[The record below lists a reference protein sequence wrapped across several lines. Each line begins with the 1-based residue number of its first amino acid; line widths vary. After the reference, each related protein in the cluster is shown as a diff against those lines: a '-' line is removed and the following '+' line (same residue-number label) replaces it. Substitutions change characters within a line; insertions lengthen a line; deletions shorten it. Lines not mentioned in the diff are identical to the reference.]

1 MKKTSSTP
9 RTHNARIIKPKHG
22 LVGVN
27 IEELWRFRE
36 LFFFLS
42 WRDILIRY
50 KQTALGVLWVVIQ
63 PLVNVAVFTI
73 IFGYLA
79 NLDSQG
85 APYPLITLAAVIPW
99 QMFSVAV
106 GASSLSLVASTNL
119 VTKTYFPR
127 LIIPLSSTF
136 GTVVDSM
143 IGLVLLLVAVVAYSI
158 AGQVGL
164 VSIPDMIG
172 FHWQVL
178 LLPVFFLIGLSTAIA
193 IGLWLS
199 ALNVKYRDIK
209 YVVPFILRIMML
221 LSPVGYLSS
230 VVPDRFRLLYSLNP
244 LVGVIDGFRWCIL
257 GSSFEPHWPGF
268 FISLGML
275 ILLLISGALYFRS
288 TERRF
293 ADII

>member
-1 MKKTSSTP
+1 MPSPAPKDKM
-9 RTHNARIIKPKHG
+9 RVIKPKNG
-22 LVGVN
+22 LIGVN
-27 IEELWRFRE
+27 FQELWRFRE

-63 PLVNVAVFTI
+63 PVVNVAVFTI
-73 IFGYLA
+73 IFGRLA

-85 APYPLITLAAVIPW
+85 APYPLITLAAIIPW

-106 GASSLSLVASTNL
+106 GASSLSLVASSNL

-136 GTVVDSM
+136 GTVVDAL
-143 IGLVLLLVAVVAYSI
+143 IGMALLLITVGTYWG
-158 AGQVGL
+158 AGKVGL
-164 VSIPDMIG
+164 VSVPDMIG
-172 FHWQVL
+172 LHWQVL
-178 LLPVFFLIGLSTAIA
+178 LLPVFFLIGLAAAIA
-193 IGLWLS
+193 VGLWLS

-209 YVVPFILRIMML
+209 YVVPFLLRVVML
-221 LSPVGYLSS
+221 LSPVGYISS
-230 VVPDRFRLLYSLNP
+230 VVPDKYRLLYSLNP
-244 LVGVIDGFRWCIL
+244 LVGVMDGFRWCVL
-257 GSSFEPHWPGF
+257 GDRFEPHWTGF
-268 FISLGML
+268 AISLAML
-275 ILLLISGALYFRS
+275 FLFLLSGAIYFRS